1 MKHHLNW
8 RIDDIPV
15 VARETDQ
22 RGRSIPFRCGRDF
35 IFYALA
41 FHRKPV
47 RHPKDLE
54 SLLRGTKVPSWLIFT
69 MFHVKNVPKLLQ
81 QNGLQLVINGKA
93 VSSWAQLVLRLAI
106 PVSVSWETVEREVQ
120 QAMAANKAISID
132 ISLGWWGLLDHVL
145 FVYGEDDDNFYV
157 LDTHSITGLP
167 YERVHS
173 KLFFMKLPKLE
184 VKKRLKLFSL
194 VWKVVPRGTN

>member
-1 MKHHLNW
+1 
-8 RIDDIPV
+8 
-15 VARETDQ
+15 
-22 RGRSIPFRCGRDF
+22 
-35 IFYALA
+35 
-41 FHRKPV
+41 
-47 RHPKDLE
+47 
-54 SLLRGTKVPSWLIFT
+54 